1 MFNHPLCIL
10 KDNFHHRHS
19 KGIRLKTIKNILK
32 IKQTRNKNKKKGI
45 LKFRQRAKK
54 KKKIKYTFIM

>member
-1 MFNHPLCIL
+1 MFNRPLCIL

-32 IKQTRNKNKKKGI
+32 IKQTRNKNKKNGI
-45 LKFRQRAKK
+45 LKLELNT
-54 KKKIKYTFIM
+54 KKIKYTFIM

>member
-19 KGIRLKTIKNILK
+19 KGIRLKTIKNMLK
-32 IKQTRNKNKKKGI
+32 VKQTRNKNKKNGI
-45 LKFRQRAKK
+45 LNFRQRAKK
-54 KKKIKYTFIM
+54 K